1 MIKLEKVEI
10 HKYKSIE
17 SVQTFNVDDNI
28 TTLVGMNESG
38 KTSILEALAKVN
50 YFDDDENFVF
60 NITHDYPRKEVKKLK
75 KIGDDPQ
82 AVTCHYKISDNLK
95 KEINDDLGVEVF
107 SIDEISYTKK
117 YSNKGSFSGVNIDNN
132 KFLELWIES
141 LGLDV
146 DSTIVDK
153 IKTIN
158 SIEDITTIIT
168 DLKADE
174 EPEQYDNLIEN
185 LEEINHFYE
194 NKWEWSKDPLNE
206 YIARKW
212 IKPNLP
218 KFLYY
223 DEYYSLP
230 SRISIEK
237 LQQENLAEEELKTA
251 KALFELAE
259 IDIDELLKSDDFED
273 FKAELEAT
281 EASITDELFKYWD
294 TNNNLQI
301 EFAIDKK
308 IIRNPQNGNQN
319 IAEHILDIRVKNL
332 DKRVSLPLNKRSK
345 GFNWFFSFFVWFK
358 KIQEDTNNQY
368 ILLLDEP
375 GLNLHAMAQ
384 ENLLNFFEDLSQD
397 YQVIYTTHSPFMIDS
412 NHLERINTVFET
424 KDGSIISDSLQEKD
438 PNTLFPLQAALGYSI
453 AQNLFINK
461 NNLLVEGISDLI
473 YLTHMSA
480 LLEGAGKTSL
490 NEKINIVPVGGLD
503 KVSAFIS
510 LMRGSKL
517 NLACLLDTFT
527 DQKSK
532 SKLDSLIMGKILQE
546 KNLKFFDEFVD
557 IDVANIED
565 MFSTKEYIDLFN
577 EALNEYENILIDDID
592 TSKSILDEINR
603 IIDKKRFNHFRPA
616 NLLITKGLS
625 ISDFEESTI
634 DRFEKIFTEVNKL
647 FPK

>member
-17 SVQTFNVDDNI
+17 STQTFNIGEGI

-60 NITHDYPRKEVKKLK
+60 NTTHDYPRKEVKTLK
-75 KIGDDPQ
+75 KAGSDPK
-82 AVTCHYKISDNLK
+82 AVTCHYKISDDLK
-95 KEINDDLGVEVF
+95 ENINEDLGVDIF
-107 SIDEISYTKK
+107 DINEISYTKK
-117 YSNKGSFSGVNIDNN
+117 YSNKGSYSGINIDNS
-132 KFLELWIES
+132 KFLELWFEYNKLS
-141 LGLDV
+141 V
-146 DSTIVDK
+146 DSSIIDK
-153 IKTIN
+153 LKAIN
-158 SIEDITTIIT
+158 STEDITTLVT
-168 DLKADE
+168 ELKADE
-174 EPEQYDNLIEN
+174 EPEKFEEL
-185 LEEINHFYE
+185 LEKLNDLSRLYE
-194 NKWEWSKDPLNE
+194 NKWKWSNDPLNE

-237 LQQENLAEEELKTA
+237 LQQDKLEGEELKTA

-259 IDIDELLKSDDFED
+259 IDIDELIKSDDFED

-301 EFAIDKK
+301 EFAIDKN
-308 IIRNPQNGNQN
+308 IIRNPSNGNQT
-319 IAEHILDIRVKNL
+319 ISEHILDIRVKNL

-358 KIQEDTNNQY
+358 KIQEDADNQY

-397 YQVIYTTHSPFMIDS
+397 YQIIYTTHSPFMIDS
-412 NHLERINTVFET
+412 NHLERVNTVFET
-424 KDGSIISDSLQEKD
+424 KDGSIVSDSLQEKD

-473 YLTHMSA
+473 YLTHMSS
-480 LLEGAGKTSL
+480 LLETNGKSSL
-490 NEKINIVPVGGLD
+490 NESINIVPVGGLD

-532 SKLDSLIMGKILQE
+532 SRLDGLIMGKILKE
-546 KNLKFFDEFVD
+546 KSLKFFDEFVD

-565 MFSTKEYIDLFN
+565 IFTTKEYIDLFN
-577 EALNEYENILIDDID
+577 EAFNEYDDIEINDID
-592 TSKSILDEINR
+592 TSKTILDEINR
-603 IIDKKRFNHFRPA
+603 IINKSRFNHFRPA
-616 NLLITKGLS
+616 NLLITKGLA
-625 ISDFEESTI
+625 ISDFDASTI
-634 DRFEKIFTEVNKL
+634 DRFEKIFIEVNKL

>member
-17 SVQTFNVDDNI
+17 STQTFNVGEGI

-60 NITHDYPRKEVKKLK
+60 NTTHDYPRKEVKTLK
-75 KIGDDPQ
+75 KAGNDAK
-82 AVTCHYKISDNLK
+82 AVTCHYKISDDLK
-95 KEINDDLGVEVF
+95 ENINEDLGVDIF
-107 SIDEISYTKK
+107 DINEISYTKK
-117 YSNKGSFSGVNIDNN
+117 YSNKGSYSGINIDNS
-132 KFLELWIES
+132 KFLELWFEFNKLS
-141 LGLDV
+141 V
-146 DSTIVDK
+146 DSSIIDK
-153 IKTIN
+153 LKAIN
-158 SIEDITTIIT
+158 STEDITVLVTE
-168 DLKADE
+168 LKADE
-174 EPEQYDNLIEN
+174 EPDKYDDLIESLN
-185 LEEINHFYE
+185 EINTFYE
-194 NKWEWSKDPLNE
+194 NKWDWSTGGINE
-206 YIARKW
+206 YIARIW
-212 IKPNLP
+212 ISPNLP

-237 LQQENLAEEELKTA
+237 LQQEKLEDEELKTA

-259 IDIDELLKSDDFED
+259 IDIDELIKSDDFED

-308 IIRNPQNGNQN
+308 IIKNPQNGNQN
-319 IAEHILDIRVKNL
+319 ISEHILDIRVKNL

-358 KIQEDTNNQY
+358 KIQEDTDNQY

-397 YQVIYTTHSPFMIDS
+397 YQIIYTTHSPFMIDS
-412 NHLERINTVFET
+412 NHLERVNTVFET
-424 KDGSIISDSLQEKD
+424 KDGSILSDSLQEKD

-473 YLTHMSA
+473 YLTHMSS
-480 LLEGAGKTSL
+480 LLETNGKTSL
-490 NEKINIVPVGGLD
+490 SENINIVPVGGLD

-517 NLACLLDTFT
+517 NLACLLDTFIG
-527 DQKSK
+527 QKSK
-532 SKLDSLIMGKILQE
+532 SRLDGLIMGKILKE
-546 KNLKFFDEFVD
+546 KSLKFFDEFVD

-565 MFSTKEYIDLFN
+565 IFTTKEYIDLFN
-577 EALNEYENILIDDID
+577 EVFNEYDDISIDDID
-592 TSKSILDEINR
+592 TSKTILDEINR
-603 IIDKKRFNHFRPA
+603 IIKKSRFNHFRPA
-616 NLLITKGLS
+616 NLLITKGLAL
-625 ISDFEESTI
+625 SDFDVSTI
-634 DRFEKIFTEVNKL
+634 DRFEKIFIEVNKL

>member
-1 MIKLEKVEI
+1 MIKLKKVEI

-17 SVQTFNVDDNI
+17 KTQIFNVDDKI

-50 YFDDDENFVF
+50 YFTDDDSFSF
-60 NITHDYPRKEVKKLK
+60 NIIHDYPRREVKKLK
-75 KIGDDPQ
+75 KADDDPK
-82 AVTCHYKISDNLK
+82 AVTCYYSLTEEFK
-95 KEINDDLGVEVF
+95 KKVNSILGCEIFN
-107 SIDEISYTKK
+107 IDEISYTKK
-117 YSNKGSFSGVNIDNN
+117 YSNNGSYTGITVDTN
-132 KFLELWIES
+132 KFLELKINYSNLDSSIIDKVKVIKSIDNITS
-141 LGLDV
+141 LIQELKSD
-146 DSTIVDK
+146 
-153 IKTIN
+153 N
-158 SIEDITTIIT
+158 EDQ
-168 DLKADE
+168 KF
-174 EPEQYDNLIEN
+174 DNLIVE
-185 LEEINHFYE
+185 LEQIKPFYE
-194 NKWEWSKDPLNE
+194 NKWNWNEAINE
-206 YIARKW
+206 YIAREL

-237 LQQENLAEEELKTA
+237 LNQEKLDEEDLKTA

-259 IDIDELLKSDDFED
+259 INIDELIKSDDFEN

-281 EASITDELFKYWD
+281 EASITDELFKFWHS
-294 TNNNLQI
+294 NNNLQI
-301 EFAIDKK
+301 EFAIDKQ
-308 IIRNPQNGNQN
+308 IIKNPQNGNQS
-319 IAEHILDIRVKNL
+319 ISEHILDIRVKNL

-358 KIQEDTNNQY
+358 KIQEDTEHQY

-384 ENLLNFFEDLSQD
+384 ENLLNFFEELSKD
-397 YQVIYTTHSPFMIDS
+397 YQIIYTTHSPFMIDS
-412 NHLERINTVFET
+412 NHLERVNTVFET

-473 YLTHMSA
+473 YLNHMSS
-480 LLEGAGKTSL
+480 LLESIGKSGL
-490 NEKINIVPVGGLD
+490 DDNINIVPVGGLD

-510 LMRGSKL
+510 LMRGSNL
-517 NLACLLDTFT
+517 NLVCLLDTFT

-532 SKLDSLIMGKILQE
+532 ANIDNLITGKILKE
-546 KNLKFFDEFVD
+546 KSLKFFHEFVD
-557 IDVANIED
+557 IEIANIED
-565 MFSTKEYIDLFN
+565 IFTIEEYLKLFN
-577 EALNEYENILIDDID
+577 ESFTEYEDISIDDID
-592 TSKSILDEINR
+592 KSKTIINEINR

-616 NLLITKGLS
+616 NLLISKGFS
-625 ISDFEESTI
+625 NKDFENETLE
-634 DRFEKIFTEVNKL
+634 RFEKIFIEVNKL
-647 FPK
+647 FLK

>member
-1 MIKLEKVEI
+1 MIKLKKVEI

-17 SVQTFNVDDNI
+17 KTQIFNVNDKV

-50 YFDDDENFVF
+50 YFTDDDSFSF
-60 NITHDYPRKEVKKLK
+60 NITHDYPRREVKKLK
-75 KIGDDPQ
+75 KADDDPE
-82 AVTCHYKISDNLK
+82 AVTCYYNLTEEFK
-95 KEINDDLGVEVF
+95 KKVNSILGCEIFN
-107 SIDEISYTKK
+107 INEISYTKK
-117 YSNKGSFSGVNIDNN
+117 YSNKSSYTGLTVDNN
-132 KFLELWIES
+132 KFLELKINYSNLNGSIIDKVKSIKSIDNITS
-141 LGLDV
+141 LIQELKSD
-146 DSTIVDK
+146 
-153 IKTIN
+153 N
-158 SIEDITTIIT
+158 EDQ
-168 DLKADE
+168 KF
-174 EPEQYDNLIEN
+174 DNLI
-185 LEEINHFYE
+185 LELEQIKPFYE
-194 NKWEWSKDPLNE
+194 NKWNWNEAISE
-206 YIARKW
+206 YIAREL

-237 LQQENLAEEELKTA
+237 LNQEKLDEEDLKTA

-259 IDIDELLKSDDFED
+259 INIDDLIKSDDFED

-281 EASITDELFKYWD
+281 EASITDDLFKFWHS
-294 TNNNLQI
+294 NNNLQI
-301 EFAIDKK
+301 EFAIDKQIVK
-308 IIRNPQNGNQN
+308 NQQNGNQS
-319 IAEHILDIRVKNL
+319 ISEHILDIRVKNL

-358 KIQEDTNNQY
+358 KIQEDAEHQY

-384 ENLLNFFEDLSQD
+384 ENLLNFFEELSKD
-397 YQVIYTTHSPFMIDS
+397 YQIIYTTHSPFMIDS
-412 NHLERINTVFET
+412 NHLERVNTVFET

-473 YLTHMSA
+473 YLNHMSS
-480 LLEGAGKTSL
+480 LLESIGKSGL
-490 NEKINIVPVGGLD
+490 DDNINIIPVGGLD

-510 LMRGSKL
+510 LMRGSNL
-517 NLACLLDTFT
+517 NLVCLLDTFT

-532 SKLDSLIMGKILQE
+532 ANIDNLITGKILKE
-546 KNLKFFDEFVD
+546 KNLKFFHEFVD
-557 IDVANIED
+557 IEIANIED
-565 MFSTKEYIDLFN
+565 IFTREEYLKLFN
-577 EALNEYENILIDDID
+577 EAFTEYEDISIDDID
-592 TSKSILDEINR
+592 KSKTIINEINK

-616 NLLITKGLS
+616 NLLISKGYS
-625 ISDFEESTI
+625 AKDFDSLTLEC
-634 DRFEKIFTEVNKL
+634 FEKIFVEINKL
-647 FPK
+647 FLK

>member
-1 MIKLEKVEI
+1 MIKLKKVEI

-17 SVQTFNVDDNI
+17 STQIFNVDDEI

-50 YFDDDENFVF
+50 YFTDDDNFTF
-60 NITHDYPRKEVKKLK
+60 NVTHDYPRKEVKKLK
-75 KIGDDPQ
+75 KNDENPN
-82 AVTCHYKISDNLK
+82 AVTCHYTLSNEF
-95 KEINDDLGVEVF
+95 KEKINDDLGVDIF
-107 SIDEISYTKK
+107 NIDEISYTKK
-117 YSNKGSFSGVNIDNN
+117 YSNKGSFAGLNIDND
-132 KFLELWIES
+132 KFLELKIES
-141 LGLDV
+141 LELNV
-146 DSTIVDK
+146 DSSVIDK
-153 IKTIN
+153 IKAIK
-158 SIEDITTIIT
+158 SEDDILTLIKE
-168 DLKADE
+168 LKADE
-174 EPEQYDNLIEN
+174 EPEKYDELIVE
-185 LEEINHFYE
+185 LEEMSLFYQ
-194 NKWEWSKDPLNE
+194 NKWGWKNDAINE

-212 IKPNLP
+212 IKTNLP

-237 LQQENLAEEELKTA
+237 LQQENLEDEELKTA

-259 IDIDELLKSDDFED
+259 IDIDELIQSDDFED

-281 EASITDELFKYWD
+281 EASITDELFKFWNS
-294 TNNNLQI
+294 NNNLQI

-308 IIRNPQNGNQN
+308 IIRNPQNGNHN
-319 IAEHILDIRVKNL
+319 ISEHILDIRVKNL

-358 KIQEDTNNQY
+358 KIQEDADHQY

-384 ENLLNFFEDLSQD
+384 ESLLNFFEELSQD
-397 YQVIYTTHSPFMIDS
+397 YQIVYTTHSPFMIDS
-412 NHLERINTVFET
+412 NHLDRVSTVFET

-461 NNLLVEGISDLI
+461 NNLLVEGISDLT
-473 YLTHMSA
+473 YLNHMSS
-480 LLEGAGKTSL
+480 LLESAGKTSL
-490 NEKINIVPVGGLD
+490 NENINIVPVGGLD

-532 SKLDSLIMGKILQE
+532 SRLDSLIMEKILKE
-546 KNLKFFDEFVD
+546 KSLKFFDEFVD

-565 MFSTKEYIDLFN
+565 IFTTKEYIDLFN
-577 EALNEYENILIDDID
+577 EAFEEHDDISIDSID
-592 TSKSILDEINR
+592 TSKTILDEINR
-603 IIDKKRFNHFRPA
+603 IINKKRFNHFRPA
-616 NLLITKGLS
+616 NLLVSKGFSIT
-625 ISDFEESTI
+625 DFDESTI
-634 DRFEKIFTEVNKL
+634 ERFEKIFIEINKL
-647 FPK
+647 FAK